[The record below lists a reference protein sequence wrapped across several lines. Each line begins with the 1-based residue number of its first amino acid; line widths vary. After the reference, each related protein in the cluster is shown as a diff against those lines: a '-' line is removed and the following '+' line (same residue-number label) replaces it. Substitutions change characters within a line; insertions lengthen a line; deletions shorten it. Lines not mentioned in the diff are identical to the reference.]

1 MKKHLLALLALS
13 LMGVGS
19 AFAQSEIHTYSVYDV
34 NHDATITVDDV
45 TTVVNHALKAN
56 AESPQ
61 TVDAAAL
68 NALLQSIDNR
78 LARIEEKLGI
88 VSAPE
93 EGPEEEHEWVD
104 LGLPSGTL
112 WATCNV
118 GADNPEDY
126 GHYFAWGEVEPK
138 STYNRDTY
146 FDSVNGS
153 SSNFK
158 KYYNGGGKTELDLE
172 DDAAYMNW
180 GEGWRMPS
188 FEQIQELYNSNY
200 VKTEWVN
207 QEGKNGRLIT
217 SKSNG
222 ASLFLPAAGYRNEGS
237 LFSAG
242 SWGGYWSRSLFT
254 NDSNYACCLDFSSS
268 GIDWYGSGRCYG
280 FSVRPVRVSSQN

>member
-1 MKKHLLALLALS
+1 MKKHLLSLLALC

-19 AFAQSEIHTYSVYDV
+19 TFAQSEIHTYSVYDV
-34 NHDATITVDDV
+34 NHDATVTVDDV

-88 VSAPE
+88 V
-93 EGPEEEHEWVD
+93 EEHEWVD

-126 GHYFAWGEVEPK
+126 GYYFAWGEVEPK
-138 STYNRDTY
+138 STYNWDTY

-153 SSNFK
+153 DSNFK
-158 KYYNGGGKTELDLE
+158 KYYNGRGKTELDLE

-188 FEQIQELYNSNY
+188 DAQLTELRTNCTWTWDSTKKGYTVVGPN
-200 VKTEWVN
+200 
-207 QEGKNGRLIT
+207 
-217 SKSNG
+217 KS
-222 ASLFLPAAGYRNEGS
+222 SLFLPAAGYYGDSS
-237 LFSAG
+237 LYGAG
-242 SWGGYWSRSLFT
+242 SGGDCWSRSLISSYS
-254 NDSNYACCLDFSSS
+254 DSAYLVDFSLSCVS
-268 GIDWYGSGRCYG
+268 GINYYRCYG
-280 FSVRPVRVSSQN
+280 LSVRPVRQN